1 MRIWMR
7 TLVSLRSVNTSAKGV
22 PVRNFWQDVRFGLRV
37 LSKSS
42 SFAAIAILT
51 LALGIGANTA
61 LFSVVNGVLLNPL
74 PFPNPDQ
81 LVAVYSRTANFK
93 ESSSSYPNFL
103 DWQKQNKSFAS
114 LGAFR
119 SESYNLTGIGEPERL
134 NCHMISAQFLPAL
147 GVPLPLGRNFRPEE
161 DQPGAAPVALLGDGL
176 WKRKFG
182 ASPDILG
189 KTLTLNGK
197 SYTVVGVA
205 PGRLPVYSPT
215 DVFVPIGQWTDPTFR
230 DRRIS
235 MGMNAI
241 GRLKPGVT
249 FEEARAEMDRIGTN
263 LAAAYPEA
271 NTGSGVT
278 LVPLKAD
285 VVGDVRGILL
295 VLLGAVGFVLLI
307 ACANVA
313 NLLLARSTG
322 RAREFAIRSA
332 LGASP
337 ARVIRQLL
345 TESVILGI
353 GGGLIGLLL
362 AKWGTRAILAALPA
376 ALPRSEEIGIDAHVL
391 LFTMGISF
399 LTGILFGL
407 VPAIKS
413 LRPDMHETLKE
424 GGRGSS
430 GARHR
435 TQSVFVILE
444 MAMALVL
451 LIGAGLMIRSL
462 AALWGVNPG
471 FDAHQVLTYDISFT
485 SRADVTAGQLRA
497 KYRESLRQFENV
509 PGVENVSMMGGSLP
523 MTGDSEVPFWIEG
536 QPKPANQ
543 NEMPFALFYLVTS
556 EYAQAMRIPLERGR
570 FFNTRDDEH
579 APVVA
584 VIDSSFARKHFPGQ
598 DPVGK
603 HLNIGLLDMQPEIV
617 GVIGHVEHW
626 GLGSREHQD
635 LQSQIYLLVWQLPDR
650 FWPLL
655 ANGVGWVA
663 RTTGAPGGVISGIRE
678 GEAKVDSTA
687 VIYNTRPMEE
697 IVANSIA
704 KQRLTMILL
713 SVFSTLALA
722 LSAVGIYGVISY
734 LTGQRTHEI
743 GIRVA
748 LGASASDVLR
758 MILGEGMR
766 ITLVGVGIGVVAA
779 LGLTRL
785 ITKVIYGVSASDP
798 LTFFG
803 VAILLSGVALLACYV
818 PARRAMRVD
827 PIIALRYE

>member
-1 MRIWMR
+1 M
-7 TLVSLRSVNTSAKGV
+7 
-22 PVRNFWQDVRFGLRV
+22 RNFWQDVRYGFRIF
-37 LSKSS
+37 SKSS
-42 SFAAIAILT
+42 GFAAIAILT

-81 LVAVYSRTANFK
+81 LVAVYSRT
-93 ESSSSYPNFL
+93 SSFGQSSITYPNFL
-103 DWQKQNKSFAS
+103 DWHKDNKSFSS
-114 LGAFR
+114 LGASR
-119 SESYNLTGIGEPERL
+119 SEDYNLTGAGEPERL
-134 NCHMISAQFLPAL
+134 HGHMISADFFSAL
-147 GVPLPLGRNFRPEE
+147 GVSFALGRNFQPEE
-161 DQPGAAPVALLGDGL
+161 DQAGAAPVVVLGDGL

-182 ASPDILG
+182 SSPDVLG
-189 KTLTLNGK
+189 KSLNLNGK
-197 SYTVVGVA
+197 TYTVIGVA
-205 PGRLPVYSPT
+205 PGRLPVFSPT
-215 DVFVPIGQWTDPTFR
+215 DVYVPIGQWTDPTFR

-235 MGMNAI
+235 MGTRSI

-249 FEEARAEMDRIGTN
+249 FDQARADMDRVGRN
-263 LAAAYPEA
+263 LETAYPDA
-271 NTGSGVT
+271 NKGTGIA
-278 LVPLKAD
+278 LVPLKTD
-285 VVGDVRGILL
+285 VVGDVRGVLL

-322 RAREFAIRSA
+322 RTREFAIRSA

-345 TESVILGI
+345 TESVMLGI
-353 GGGLIGLLL
+353 GGGVIGLLL
-362 AKWGTRAILAALPA
+362 AKWGAHAILAALPD
-376 ALPRSEEIGIDAHVL
+376 ALPRSEEIGIDSHVL
-391 LFTMGISF
+391 LFTVGVSV

-407 VPAIKS
+407 VPAIKT

-435 TQSVFVILE
+435 TQSVFVIVE

-471 FDAHQVLTYDISFT
+471 FDARNVLAYKVSVT
-485 SRADVTAGQLRA
+485 SDPAITADQLRA
-497 KYRESLRQFENV
+497 RYRATLRQFEGV
-509 PGVENVSMMGGSLP
+509 PGVQGVSVIGGALP

-536 QPKPANQ
+536 QPKPASE
-543 NEMPFALFYLVTS
+543 NEMPIALFYLVTPA
-556 EYAQAMRIPLERGR
+556 YQQVMRIPMERGR
-570 FFNTRDDEH
+570 FFNPRDDEH
-579 APVVA
+579 SPAVA
-584 VIDSSFARKHFPGQ
+584 VIDADFARKYFPGQ

-603 HLNIGLLDMQPEIV
+603 HLNLGLLDIHPEIV
-617 GVIGHVEHW
+617 GVAGHVEHW
-626 GLGSREHQD
+626 GLGSRENQN
-635 LQSQIYLLVWQLPDR
+635 LQSQIYLLVWQVPDR

-655 ANGVGWVA
+655 ANGSDWVA
-663 RTTGAPGGVISGIRE
+663 RTSGAPGNIVSAVRDA
-678 GEAKVDSTA
+678 EAHVDTSA
-687 VIYNTRPMEE
+687 VIYDVKPMED

-713 SVFSTLALA
+713 SVFSTLALV

-743 GIRVA
+743 GVRVA
-748 LGASASDVLR
+748 LGASSSDVLR
-758 MILGEGMR
+758 MIVGEGMR
-766 ITLVGVGIGVVAA
+766 IALIGVGIGIAAA

-785 ITKVIYGVSASDP
+785 ITKLIFGVGANDP
-798 LTFFG
+798 LTFIG
-803 VAILLSGVALLACYV
+803 VAVLLSGVALIACYI